1 MPVTNR
7 LDPIVKPTGNKLD
20 PIVKPL
26 PKPTPDISLPPKLG
40 RPPTVNDLI
49 IKRTFDGKTPAAAEK
64 AILKNLRAKVAP
76 ENANLVNGTI
86 KQRVRDM
93 QVALNNT
100 FTKGTPNRQFLE
112 SKLPAE
118 ISVIGSMSGSNP
130 VVYKV
135 TQQGGEPKF
144 YSKSWSGA
152 FVEMPRPP
160 VQVVME
166 GKLTLDPMGLQMTYP
181 KWDNKAL
188 SGPITT
194 ITEG

>member
-1 MPVTNR
+1 MPIANR
-7 LDPIVKPTGNKLD
+7 LDPIVKPGGNKLD

-26 PKPTPDISLPPKLG
+26 PAPTPDISLPPRLG
-40 RPPTVNDLI
+40 RPPTANDLI
-49 IKRTFDGKTPAAAEK
+49 IKRTFDGKTPEAAEK
-64 AILKNLRAKVAP
+64 AILKSLRARVAP
-76 ENANLVNGTI
+76 ENANLVNSTI

-112 SKLPAE
+112 SKLPAD
-118 ISVIGSMSGSNP
+118 ISIIGSMSSSNP

-135 TQQGGEPKF
+135 TQKGGEPKF
-144 YSKSWSGA
+144 YSRGWLGA
-152 FVEMPRPP
+152 FTEMAKPP
-160 VQVVME
+160 IQVVME

-181 KWDNKAL
+181 NWDNKAL
-188 SGPITT
+188 SGTITT

>member
-1 MPVTNR
+1 MPIANR
-7 LDPIVKPTGNKLD
+7 LDPIVKPGGNKLD

-26 PKPTPDISLPPKLG
+26 PTPTPDISLPPRLG

-49 IKRTFDGKTPAAAEK
+49 IKRTFDGKSPEAAEK
-64 AILKNLRAKVAP
+64 AILKSLRARVAP
-76 ENANLVNGTI
+76 ENANLVNSTI

-112 SKLPAE
+112 SKQPAD
-118 ISVIGSMSGSNP
+118 ISIIGSMSSSNP

-135 TQQGGEPKF
+135 TQKGGEPKF
-144 YSKSWSGA
+144 YSRGWSGA
-152 FVEMPRPP
+152 FTEMARPP
-160 VQVVME
+160 LQVVME
-166 GKLTLDPMGLQMTYP
+166 GKLTLEPMGLQMTYP
-181 KWDNKAL
+181 NWDNKAL
-188 SGPITT
+188 SGTITT